1 MQQSRVRPV
10 EPRCRVARGDVLVN
24 AIERVLERAAPGVP
38 GGQELLVGAPPE
50 QPRAIPA
57 HPLAHLGDGR
67 LVAVRDPPAAER
79 KPIPRVLVRAAWSLH
94 HAVKRHPIHHD
105 YLSHLISSS
114 SPISSPVLLPSHLL
128 FFSLGAPPTCATGG
142 FARPQGYS
150 GFSPLHERD
159 RPKSTPP
166 PKSPTRA
173 PCTAAFPRGHVFSGR
188 SRAFT
193 SGRSCGARSSKV
205 RSKCTRS

>member
-24 AIERVLERAAPGVP
+24 AIERDLERAAPGVP
-38 GGQELLVGAPPE
+38 GSQEPFVGAPPE

-105 YLSHLISSS
+105 YLSHLIFCS
-114 SPISSPVLLPSHLL
+114 SPISSPVLQSRR
-128 FFSLGAPPTCATGG
+128 AT
-142 FARPQGYS
+142 QV
-150 GFSPLHERD
+150 RD
-159 RPKSTPP
+159 RWIRK
-166 PKSPTRA
+166 
-173 PCTAAFPRGHVFSGR
+173 
-188 SRAFT
+188 T
-193 SGRSCGARSSKV
+193 SGLFRLLTLTRTSSAELD
-205 RSKCTRS
+205 